1 MSPVHGSP
9 YGAVGVVLV
18 EEMIG
23 IVVEHQ
29 SVGVVH
35 PVCFGS
41 EVEEGS
47 VGFFNWVFLFR
58 VLGSAGCKER
68 NDN

>member
-1 MSPVHGSP
+1 MHWAP

-47 VGFFNWVFLFR
+47 VGFCNWFFLLR
-58 VLGSAGCKER
+58 VLRSAGCKER